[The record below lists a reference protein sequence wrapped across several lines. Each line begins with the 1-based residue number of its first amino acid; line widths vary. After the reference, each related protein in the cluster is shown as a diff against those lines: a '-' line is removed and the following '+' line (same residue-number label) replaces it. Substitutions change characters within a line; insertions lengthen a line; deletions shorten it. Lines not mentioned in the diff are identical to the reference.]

1 MANRHGDFIWYE
13 LLMSDPAA
21 AERFYGPVLGW
32 RARRAEGSPVE
43 YRIFGTGEAEVAGLM
58 AIPPG
63 AGAAGMRP
71 GWIGYIGVDDVD
83 AADQY
88 PGRRP
93 LCPGASL
100 TLRRV
105 GRWLSQSGSPA
116 RLGSAIVP
124 MHARSR
130 VRWSGPTGATSG
142 DADRERHIGG
152 ACRERLQP
160 T

>member
-88 PGRRP
+88 PGRRRFARAH
-93 LCPGASL
+93 LSL
-100 TLRRV
+100 YDALVDGYRKA
-105 GRWLSQSGSPA
+105 GLLPA
-116 RLGSAIVP
+116 
-124 MHARSR
+124 
-130 VRWSGPTGATSG
+130 
-142 DADRERHIGG
+142 
-152 ACRERLQP
+152 
-160 T
+160 